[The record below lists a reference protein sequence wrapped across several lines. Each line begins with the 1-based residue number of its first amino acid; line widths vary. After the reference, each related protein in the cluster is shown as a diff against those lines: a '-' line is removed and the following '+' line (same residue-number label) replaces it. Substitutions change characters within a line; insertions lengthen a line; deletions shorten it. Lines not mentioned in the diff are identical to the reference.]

1 MKRSSRGMAWILGL
15 SLGLAGSGLAEE
27 WPVLSV
33 TAPTAVPAETQAPA
47 PETETADEAPHPA
60 GTPETA
66 EAETEAPGPEVP
78 ERTVLFWNTPVSSRD
93 TEATFEG
100 KEFVHLTELDQL
112 LTEMPNLKKV
122 NLWDKRTY
130 LKEILPLFEAH
141 PEVEI
146 GMTITLNPSHVLRTD
161 MTAYSTLGRQPQIAK
176 MHTWFFGCLKGLK
189 ALDIGHMNT
198 HSLDFLQATAPLKIL
213 IVADNGLRDRDIQAL
228 QYQNDLEYLLV
239 ENEQIVLMA
248 SRQTELARR
257 VPPGTEIE
265 LSEARDERFVTLT
278 SGHSV
283 RAIQDHLCAR
293 LGLNP
298 QVLLEVPGMDAAK
311 LIAAESA
318 AVMVCPYGFI
328 QGDPRVEER
337 VSCYPLRCHG
347 IERHFYFCYPRRTRL
362 TAPMRD
368 LYELA
373 RGCCRAHTMSA

>member
-1 MKRSSRGMAWILGL
+1 MRRSSRGMAWILGL

-189 ALDIGHMNT
+189 ALDIGHMNV
-198 HSLDFLQATAPLKIL
+198 HSLDFLSATAPLKIL
-213 IVADNGLRDRDIQAL
+213 IVADNGLKNKDIQAL
-228 QYQNDLEYLLV
+228 RTQTELEYLEIFKNYITDLTP
-239 ENEQIVLMA
+239 LSGM
-248 SRQTELARR
+248 TELRDLNIGYNDIRDLSPLDGLQKLERLWTMGNWWLPEEEIARFQALHPNCEVVTWSYGATGNR
-257 VPPGTEIE
+257 CTRDMTQIPGTSWRHHRHYDTIHWIFDH
-265 LSEARDERFVTLT
+265 SEYIDWDVEV
-278 SGHSV
+278 
-283 RAIQDHLCAR
+283 
-293 LGLNP
+293 P
-298 QVLLEVPGMDAAK
+298 QVKG
-311 LIAAESA
+311 AE
-318 AVMVCPYGFI
+318 
-328 QGDPRVEER
+328 DP
-337 VSCYPLRCHG
+337 
-347 IERHFYFCYPRRTRL
+347 
-362 TAPMRD
+362 
-368 LYELA
+368 
-373 RGCCRAHTMSA
+373 